1 MSQREALNTW
11 TKHFRL
17 IRSLRKTGKFKK
29 ETETNMHRL
38 QTSANGGARSASPL
52 LVNDLC
58 AQLTPLNRYG
68 PTGAGAAIASAL
80 RALTGR
86 ARPALCTVAGCRD

>member
-1 MSQREALNTW
+1 
-11 TKHFRL
+11 
-17 IRSLRKTGKFKK
+17 
-29 ETETNMHRL
+29 MHRL
-38 QTSANGGARSASPL
+38 HASGHGGAKSASPL

-68 PTGAGAAIASAL
+68 PTGAGEAIASAL

-86 ARPALCTVAGCRD
+86 ARPALCPVSGCGRD